1 MTRQIRSELLKL
13 RTARSFI
20 VLTLLG
26 IGLAAA
32 ITVANSLATD
42 YSHLTHGRSE
52 PGVDQISTA
61 TFVLFFSLMLGVVS
75 VTTEYRHGSIAS
87 TLLVEPNRRRL
98 LAAKLVAASIA
109 GALLGLATA
118 AICLGIGAAL
128 LPGRGFSLGLD
139 GKLVAEL
146 LAGMTVAGALMAAIG
161 VGVGAAVRKQ
171 TAAVVGIIVYLLL
184 VEPLVTEVAVKSL
197 ERFSIGNALA
207 QLTSTARLNG
217 LDHAF
222 GQVTGGLLLAGY
234 AVVVVL
240 AGAIVI
246 QTRDVTD

>member
-1 MTRQIRSELLKL
+1 MAWQP
-13 RTARSFI
+13 
-20 VLTLLG
+20 
-26 IGLAAA
+26 LALC
-32 ITVANSLATD
+32 LA
-42 YSHLTHGRSE
+42 
-52 PGVDQISTA
+52 
-61 TFVLFFSLMLGVVS
+61 
-75 VTTEYRHGSIAS
+75 
-87 TLLVEPNRRRL
+87 
-98 LAAKLVAASIA
+98 
-109 GALLGLATA
+109 
-118 AICLGIGAAL
+118 IGAAL

-234 AVVVVL
+234 AVVLVL